1 VPTLVTA
8 HVLQQNLHRL
18 QVIRLIVFS
27 LQLLALGYAY
37 GALRLALD
45 YSLILGILLGL
56 AILNGGLYLRLRGD
70 ASPNLREFFLHLLL
84 DMLGLSVLLYFTG
97 GANNPFISY
106 LLVPVTIAAA
116 TLPWRHSAVLTV
128 VALLGYTL
136 LLYFYQPL
144 PALMPA
150 ETADHAQH
158 AADITAQAPSLHSL
172 GMWFN
177 FLVCAALISY
187 FVVKMAAELRR
198 HEARLSQYRE
208 DTLRNEQIVAVA
220 TQAAGTA
227 HALGTPL
234 STMAVVL
241 NELVQEH
248 RNDSMLQRDLTL
260 LQTQIQHCREALKS
274 LVKKADFKQQTPQ
287 QLPLTQ
293 FLQQLLGNWQLL
305 RPELPCQVNV
315 QKGDSPTLALDPT
328 LEQALINLLN
338 NAADA
343 SPGGIV
349 VHVKWDAQK
358 WTLAIRDQGKGVPR
372 ELREQLGTQIASSK
386 PQGLGVGL
394 VLSQAT
400 LNRLGGS
407 VSLFPQEPRG
417 TLTVIELPM
426 STAR

>member
-1 VPTLVTA
+1 VSISITA
-8 HVLQQNLHRL
+8 LVLQQNLHRL
-18 QVIRLIVFS
+18 QVIRLIVFC
-27 LQLLALGYAY
+27 LQLLALAYAHE
-37 GALRLALD
+37 ALELALD
-45 YSLILGILLGL
+45 YRLILGILFGL
-56 AILNGGLYLRLRGD
+56 AVLNGGLYLRLRGES
-70 ASPNLREFFLHLLL
+70 SPNLREFFLHLLL
-84 DMLGLSVLLYFTG
+84 DVLGLSVLMYFTG
-97 GANNPFISY
+97 GANNPFVSY

-116 TLPWRHSAVLTV
+116 TLPWRYSSALTV
-128 VALLGYTL
+128 LALLSYSA

-144 PALMPA
+144 PALMPT
-150 ETADHAQH
+150 EVMEHAQH
-158 AADITAQAPSLHSL
+158 AAGTPEAPNLHSL

-177 FLVCAALISY
+177 FLVSASLISY
-187 FVVKMAAELRR
+187 FVVKMAAELRQ

-208 DTLRNEQIVAVA
+208 DTLRNEQIVAMA

-234 STMAVVL
+234 STMAVVV

-248 RNDSMLQRDLTL
+248 REDSMLQRDLTL

-274 LVKKADFKQQTPQ
+274 LVKKADFKQSSNQR
-287 QLPLTQ
+287 LPLTQ
-293 FLQQLLGNWQLL
+293 FLQQMLGSWQLL
-305 RPELPCQVNV
+305 QPELPCQVSV
-315 QKGDSPTLALDPT
+315 QKGESPSIVLDPS

-343 SPGGIV
+343 SPAGISIQMQ
-349 VHVKWDAQK
+349 WDARK
-358 WTLAIRDQGKGVPR
+358 WTLAIRDDGEGVPR

-417 TLTVIELPM
+417 TLTLIELPLEA
-426 STAR
+426 AR